1 MDRQR
6 KKKIQNIRIMIT
18 NILMAISVIGIVFI
32 LMLIAMGYNFNENGG
47 LEQSGL
53 IQISSSP
60 KGATVEID
68 NETQFGRTDISKM
81 LSSGDHRVKISKDGY
96 DSWERTIKVDAGL
109 LTRIEWARLFPLK
122 ANTATVAQFSNLRLA
137 EFSDNRKNL
146 FVIEHDSPIASY
158 INIQGDKINTQK
170 FYLNKALGND
180 ESVLDGTLKL
190 IAWNESN
197 DKALFTW
204 TRDKK
209 TTWHIFDLQNADKS
223 VNLSK
228 KYGMEFTDIRIA
240 NDSASKLWALEKGN
254 MHIIDLSNQ
263 TISGVLIHDVEQ
275 FTNNKDV
282 IAYVSTDEDGENR
295 KISIFKEGEKGAT
308 PIVDLKDKKPNVI
321 LAMGAYWNESWLA
334 YSIDKRI
341 HVQSGTYPSYDKPSK
356 DNLKEVV
363 RRNLEFAPTI
373 AGTNRLNRVVVFA
386 GSCSL
391 TSIDIETHNYFD
403 STTETELSELSWL
416 DDYLLWENSDNK
428 IIVRDFDGENRREIL
443 DVNNQHAVNIT
454 ENDKWLYYFD
464 AKQADVDADGQAKDK
479 TNETAS
485 TEIVYQLKRQK
496 LE

>member
-53 IQISSSP
+53 IQLSSSP

-190 IAWNESN
+190 VAWNESN

-223 VNLSK
+223 VNLNK

-282 IAYVSTDEDGENR
+282 IAYVSTDEDGKNR

-334 YSIDKRI
+334 YSIFTSRA
-341 HVQSGTYPSYDKPSK
+341 
-356 DNLKEVV
+356 
-363 RRNLEFAPTI
+363 APTLLT
-373 AGTNRLNRVVVFA
+373 TN
-386 GSCSL
+386 
-391 TSIDIETHNYFD
+391 
-403 STTETELSELSWL
+403 
-416 DDYLLWENSDNK
+416 
-428 IIVRDFDGENRREIL
+428 
-443 DVNNQHAVNIT
+443 
-454 ENDKWLYYFD
+454 
-464 AKQADVDADGQAKDK
+464 QAKILSKKLSDVIS
-479 TNETAS
+479 NSHQQLPGLIAS
-485 TEIVYQLKRQK
+485 TALSYLPVPAA
-496 LE
+496 